1 MNKKLITMLV
11 TFCFMLLLAPVSV
24 MAATPTNAPIVIDVG
39 GANVENE
46 NYKIT
51 DTGINIRKRDVNYE
65 LTGTT
70 DKQINFWGS
79 NNPNEVDQA
88 FYLKLNNLVC
98 NGGFIVQNSPVKMVV
113 EVPKDT
119 NNKLKRI
126 SANDL
131 TIYGS
136 GVLNTEGFTVTHLIW
151 IVHFMLRIQQSM

>member
-1 MNKKLITMLV
+1 MRHVVSTFNGEGGKNMNKKLITMLV

-24 MAATPTNAPIVIDVG
+24 MAVTPIVIDVG

-88 FYLKLNNLVC
+88 FYLKLNNLV
-98 NGGFIVQNSPVKMVV
+98 
-113 EVPKDT
+113 
-119 NNKLKRI
+119 
-126 SANDL
+126 
-131 TIYGS
+131 
-136 GVLNTEGFTVTHLIW
+136 
-151 IVHFMLRIQQSM
+151 

>member
-65 LTGTT
+65 RAFPARIVESVLM
-70 DKQINFWGS
+70 KS
-79 NNPNEVDQA
+79 NREA
-88 FYLKLNNLVC
+88 F
-98 NGGFIVQNSPVKMVV
+98 P
-113 EVPKDT
+113 
-119 NNKLKRI
+119 
-126 SANDL
+126 L
-131 TIYGS
+131 TIRLEPARN
-136 GVLNTEGFTVTHLIW
+136 VLDWVTRWNL
-151 IVHFMLRIQQSM
+151 MKN